1 MIPAFRVNGI
11 YEIRVFYWDT
21 SPCPQDSL
29 INTLRRANGS
39 LSGGGVC
46 ALASRTNEGS
56 PEMHKFLRVCVA
68 LMASGLCFVTVA
80 ITDASA
86 KPGRPKPAPGCGGTA
101 IPKAGGGY
109 WTCTFDDEFT
119 GNALDTSKWAI
130 QTTGASGFTS
140 GTECFVNSPNNVA
153 VSNGVL
159 SLTARAEAAPFT
171 CADPGGAFVT
181 RYTSGEVLTYGKF
194 SQAYGRFEVS
204 AKFPSTTVKGL
215 QEALWLWPDD
225 PRRYGSWPWSG
236 EIDIAE
242 VYSQYADRAIPT
254 VHYVPLTTDPNTT
267 NYQCLIKDIGQFHRY
282 VVEWTTQAI
291 TISYDGQVCI
301 SDNWVPM
308 PPLLKPQPFDQ
319 PFMVAL
325 TQALGV
331 GGNAFD
337 PATTPLPATTQIDYV
352 RVWR

>member
-1 MIPAFRVNGI
+1 
-11 YEIRVFYWDT
+11 
-21 SPCPQDSL
+21 
-29 INTLRRANGS
+29 
-39 LSGGGVC
+39 
-46 ALASRTNEGS
+46 
-56 PEMHKFLRVCVA
+56 
-68 LMASGLCFVTVA
+68 MASGLCFVTVA

-194 SQAYGRFEVS
+194 SQAYGRFEIS

-236 EIDIAE
+236 EIDTGCQWQTAHAAWP
-242 VYSQYADRAIPT
+242 QIPGMD
-254 VHYVPLTTDPNTT
+254 YWLNS
-267 NYQCLIKDIGQFHRY
+267 GQ
-282 VVEWTTQAI
+282 
-291 TISYDGQVCI
+291 
-301 SDNWVPM
+301 
-308 PPLLKPQPFDQ
+308 
-319 PFMVAL
+319 
-325 TQALGV
+325 
-331 GGNAFD
+331 
-337 PATTPLPATTQIDYV
+337 PLPDGNTAEAYLCLGSSPSDWTVYTSTRDFDALV
-352 RVWR
+352 GRPETSASPVPAGTC

>member
-1 MIPAFRVNGI
+1 MRKSLCVGVVLL
-11 YEIRVFYWDT
+11 VF
-21 SPCPQDSL
+21 
-29 INTLRRANGS
+29 A
-39 LSGGGVC
+39 LSF
-46 ALASRTNEGS
+46 AT
-56 PEMHKFLRVCVA
+56 
-68 LMASGLCFVTVA
+68 VT
-80 ITDASA
+80 ITDAAA
-86 KPGRPKPAPGCGGTA
+86 KPGRSKPGSSCGDTA
-101 IPKAGGGY
+101 IPKSSGGY
-109 WTCTFDDEFT
+109 WTCTFDDEFS
-119 GNALDTSKWAI
+119 GNALDTSKWAV
-130 QTTGASGFTS
+130 QTTAASGFTS
-140 GTECFVNSPNNVA
+140 GTECFVDSPNNIA
-153 VSNGVL
+153 VGNGVL

-171 CADPGGAFVT
+171 CADPGGAFTT

-204 AKFPSTTVKGL
+204 AKFPATTVKGL

-225 PRRYGSWPWSG
+225 ASKYGAWPRSG

-267 NYQCLIKDIGQFHRY
+267 NYQCLIRDIGQFHRY
-282 VVEWTTQAI
+282 AVEWTTQAI
-291 TISYDGQVCI
+291 TISYDGQTCI

-308 PPLLKPQPFDQ
+308 LPLLKPQPFDQ

-325 TQALGV
+325 TQALGI
-331 GGNAFD
+331 GSNAFD